1 MQRYNSIIYF
11 YLGTKVETL
20 YFYSLFFMN
29 ILAPHVNFFGYAVF
43 VLRYEIIFAG
53 AASNDGV
60 ETSLD
65 HEHCFNIKTSH
76 FVCCITQ
83 EYCRNKHNTCITGV
97 ENNEIIYCE

>member
-1 MQRYNSIIYF
+1 
-11 YLGTKVETL
+11 
-20 YFYSLFFMN
+20 MN

-43 VLRYEIIFAG
+43 VLRYEIIFAD

-65 HEHCFNIKTSH
+65 HEHCFNTKTSH

-97 ENNEIIYCE
+97 KIMNHLLRVNGVIHLYLHKKQ